1 MLLTLGHHFSVLSLL
16 EIAED
21 PVAILG
27 SLRLVWEFERLDWV
41 RLAESLSEPSLPLLN
56 VAPLVFFSE
65 ILIVL
70 ELFCVQNVPNIL
82 QKVLDIVVIIV
93 GVLFLKQSLVFTDK
107 RTERSVDCLGHGAV
121 TRRST
126 AAFAQERNPGPGHLV
141 HVFSLALGGILV
153 IYFLLLDRESAPLL
167 SNHLDPLSL
176 SHLSVFR
183 VMRVFSETHFL
194 EYLVW

>member
-1 MLLTLGHHFSVLSLL
+1 MLLTLGHHFGVLSLL
-16 EIAED
+16 EVAED

-27 SLRLVWEFERLDWV
+27 SLRLVWEFKRLDRV
-41 RLAESLSEPSLPLLN
+41 CLAESLSEPSLPLLN
-56 VAPLVFFSE
+56 VAPLVFFGE

-82 QKVLDIVVIIV
+82 QKVFDIVVIIV

-107 RTERSVDCLGHGAV
+107 CTEWSVDGLRHGTV

-126 AAFAQERNPGPGHLV
+126 AAFAQEGNPCTGHLV

-153 IYFLLLDRESAPLL
+153 IYLLLLNREAAPLL
-167 SNHLDPLSL
+167 SNHLYPLSL
-176 SHLSVFR
+176 GHLSVLR
-183 VMRVFSETHFL
+183 VMRVFSETHLL